1 MAETTAEVRRDIEL
15 TRERMSTTLQELEH
29 KMNLMQIVKDNPWPA
44 LAVAFGAGLV
54 LSGSSAD
61 VKAAEA
67 TRGAA
72 RSAGGRV
79 APILD
84 GLVADVVGALTAAFE
99 TRVDTLV
106 TEIRHAVSGNSTVPP
121 NAKPASYVSPSI
133 DSPNSSQVIRGD

>member
-29 KMNLMQIVKDNPWPA
+29 RMNLMQVVKDNPWPS

-54 LSGSSAD
+54 LSNSSAD

-79 APILD
+79 GPMLD
-84 GLVADVVGALTAAFE
+84 GLVADLVGALTAAFE
-99 TRVDTLV
+99 SRVDTLV
-106 TEIRHAVSGNSTVPP
+106 GEIRHAVGGNSTPPP
-121 NAKPASYVSPSI
+121 NVNRPSYVNPSI
-133 DSPNSSQVIRGD
+133 DSPNAGQVARGD